1 MDENVVARMVQI
13 GIVTAVDSA
22 EHRCRVKFPDTGL
35 TSDWLRV
42 LRQTPVV
49 SVNSGGSHSHP
60 GSVSVSGGADHS
72 HSASVTINEAGSHG
86 HTVEVSAWMPKINDT
101 VVVIYIPVFN
111 SDGFV
116 IGVV

>member
-1 MDENVVARMVQI
+1 MDDSVIARIVQV
-13 GIVTAVDSA
+13 GIVTAVDPDG
-22 EHRCRVKFPDTGL
+22 HRCRVKFPDTGL

-42 LRQTPVV
+42 LRQTPGV
-49 SVNSGGSHSHP
+49 SVNAGGAHSHT
-60 GSVSVSGGADHS
+60 GSASVSGGDHS
-72 HSASVTINEAGSHG
+72 HSASLTIGDAEAHG
-86 HTVEVSAWMPKINDT
+86 HGVGVTAWMPKINDT

>member
-1 MDENVVARMVQI
+1 MDDSVVARIVQV
-13 GIVTAVDSA
+13 GIVTVVDPDG
-22 EHRCRVKFPDTGL
+22 HRCRVKFPDTGL

-42 LRQTPVV
+42 LRQTP
-49 SVNSGGSHSHP
+49 G
-60 GSVSVSGGADHS
+60 VSVSNGGAHSHTGAVSVSAGSDHS
-72 HSASVTINEAGSHG
+72 HSASVTINEANSHG
-86 HTVEVSAWMPKINDT
+86 HDVGVSAWMPKVNDT

>member
-1 MDENVVARMVQI
+1 MDENVIARMVQV
-13 GIVTAVDSA
+13 GIVTAVEPA
-22 EHRCRVKFPDTGL
+22 EHKCRVKFPDTGL

-42 LRQTPVV
+42 LQQTPGV
-49 SVNSGGSHSHP
+49 SVNDGGAHSHT
-60 GSVSVSGGADHS
+60 GSASVGGGDHS
-72 HSASVTINEAGSHG
+72 HSASVTINNAEAHG
-86 HTVEVSAWMPKINDT
+86 HGVSVSAWMPKVNDT

>member
-1 MDENVVARMVQI
+1 MDENVIARMVQI

-42 LRQTPVV
+42 LRQTPGV
-49 SVNSGGSHSHP
+49 SVNDGGAHSHT
-60 GSVSVSGGADHS
+60 GSASVGGGDHS
-72 HSASVTINEAGSHG
+72 HSASVTINNAEAHG
-86 HTVEVSAWMPKINDT
+86 HGVSVSAWMPKVNDN

>member
-1 MDENVVARMVQI
+1 MDDSVIARIVQV
-13 GIVTAVDSA
+13 GIVTVVDPDG
-22 EHRCRVKFPDTGL
+22 HRCRVKFPDTGL

-42 LRQTPVV
+42 LRQTPDV
-49 SVNSGGSHSHP
+49 SVSNGGAHSHT
-60 GSVSVSGGADHS
+60 GSVSVTAGSGHS
-72 HSASVTINEAGSHG
+72 HSASVTIDNAGSHNHG
-86 HTVEVSAWMPKINDT
+86 VNVSGWMPRINDT

>member
-1 MDENVVARMVQI
+1 MDENVIARMVQV
-13 GIVTAVDSA
+13 GIVTAVDPD

-42 LRQTPVV
+42 LRQTPGV
-49 SVNSGGSHSHP
+49 SVNSGGSHSHT
-60 GSVSVSGGADHS
+60 GSVSVSGGDHS
-72 HSASVTINEAGSHG
+72 HSASVTINETSSHG
-86 HTVEVSAWMPKINDT
+86 HGVDVSAWMPRINDT

>member
-1 MDENVVARMVQI
+1 MDENVIARMVQV
-13 GIVTAVDSA
+13 GIVTVVDPA
-22 EHRCRVKFPDTGL
+22 EHKCRVKFPDTGL

-42 LRQTPVV
+42 LRQTPGV
-49 SVNSGGSHSHP
+49 SVNDGGAHSHT
-60 GSVSVSGGADHS
+60 GSASVGGGDHS
-72 HSASVTINEAGSHG
+72 HTASVTIDGADAHSHG
-86 HTVEVSAWMPKINDT
+86 ASVTAWMPRVNDT

>member
-1 MDENVVARMVQI
+1 MGENVIARMVQV

-22 EHRCRVKFPDTGL
+22 EHKCRVKFPDTGL

-42 LRQTPVV
+42 LRQTPGV
-49 SVNSGGSHSHP
+49 SVNDGGAHSHT
-60 GSVSVSGGADHS
+60 GSASVSGGDHS
-72 HSASVTINEAGSHG
+72 HSTSVTINVADAHSHG
-86 HTVEVSAWMPKINDT
+86 AGVSAWMPRINDT
-101 VVVIYIPVFN
+101 VVVLYIPVFN

>member
-1 MDENVVARMVQI
+1 MEESLVLRMVQI
-13 GIVTAVDSA
+13 GVVTVVDPDQ
-22 EHRCRVKFPDTGL
+22 HKCRVKFPDTGL

-42 LRQTPVV
+42 LQQTPTV
-49 SVNSGGSHSHP
+49 SVNDGGAHSHT
-60 GSVSVSGGADHS
+60 GSVSVSADADHS
-72 HSASVTINEAGSHG
+72 HTASVSIDQAAGHG
-86 HTVEVSAWMPKINDT
+86 HGITVTGWMPRVNDT